1 MSDDMPERSLE
12 DVAPALPAARRRRA
26 RGIGGLTEERRPMA
40 SSSMD
45 DLPLILGFTVVAFVL
60 GAATPVIV
68 HRLEPPPPP
77 PRPSEDVLQLRE
89 AVGALDRT
97 VGDLS
102 KTVSGLAADV
112 NRLRVEVAAARHP
125 PEPPPP
131 SASPPEAPAAPPPE
145 AHPPPP
151 PEAAPAAPGP
161 GAGEASDQPRV
172 E

>member
-1 MSDDMPERSLE
+1 MSDDMPERSFE
-12 DVAPALPAARRRRA
+12 EVAPTPTGARRHRA
-26 RGIGGLTEERRPMA
+26 RGVGGLTEERRSMA

-68 HRLEPPPPP
+68 RRLEPTPPP
-77 PRPSEDVLQLRE
+77 PRPSQDLQQLRE

-97 VGDLS
+97 VRELS
-102 KTVSGLAADV
+102 KTVSGLTADV

-131 SASPPEAPAAPPPE
+131 SSQPEAPAAPQAEP
-145 AHPPPP
+145 
-151 PEAAPAAPGP
+151 APASPS
-161 GAGEASDQPRV
+161 AGEASDQPPDAQPKPV
-172 E
+172 EP